1 MLLPCARFLHGEIL
15 VQCHNCS
22 VIILYLICVHRNST
36 RLQRTPRNLLGI
48 NQYERGGRQMDSYL
62 HIPESVT
69 YPYPYPY
76 PYHQGGR
83 DRSDGPATPLSA
95 SSPPNDSGRVSTASI
110 DDVCVELQPTNE
122 ADGGSAGVGLI
133 Y

>member
-1 MLLPCARFLHGEIL
+1 
-15 VQCHNCS
+15 
-22 VIILYLICVHRNST
+22 
-36 RLQRTPRNLLGI
+36 
-48 NQYERGGRQMDSYL
+48 MDSYL

-69 YPYPYPY
+69 YPYPHPY

-83 DRSDGPATPLSA
+83 DRSNGPATPLSA
-95 SSPPNDSGRVSTASI
+95 SLPPNDSGRVSTASI
-110 DDVCVELQPTNE
+110 DDVCVKLRPTNE